1 MNWTMTPAK
10 ARTGTGKIT
19 SDWIWRVLGLFQVAD
34 GFILGLKNFCRDGKS
49 HHGAIA
55 NSDADFLVLGALYS
69 LEAEV
74 V

>member
-1 MNWTMTPAK
+1 MTPAK

-34 GFILGLKNFCRDGKS
+34 GFILGLKNFCRGGDS
-49 HHGAIA
+49 HHRDLAH
-55 NSDADFLVLGALYS
+55 SDADFLVLGALYS

>member
-1 MNWTMTPAK
+1 MTPAK
-10 ARTGTGKIT
+10 DRTGIGKIT
-19 SDWIWRVLGLFQVAD
+19 SDWGVLDLFQVAD
-34 GFILGLKNFCRDGKS
+34 GFILELKNFCRDGKS

-55 NSDADFLVLGALYS
+55 HSDADFLVLGALYS

>member
-1 MNWTMTPAK
+1 L
-10 ARTGTGKIT
+10 T
-19 SDWIWRVLGLFQVAD
+19 SFQDAY
-34 GFILGLKNFCRDGKS
+34 GFILALKNFCRDGKS

-55 NSDADFLVLGALYS
+55 HSDADFLVLGALYS

>member
-1 MNWTMTPAK
+1 MREK
-10 ARTGTGKIT
+10 TGIGKTT
-19 SDWIWRVLGLFQVAD
+19 SDWGVLGPFQIAD
-34 GFILGLKNFCRDGKS
+34 GFILELKNFCRDGKS

-55 NSDADFLVLGALYS
+55 HSDADFLVLGALYS